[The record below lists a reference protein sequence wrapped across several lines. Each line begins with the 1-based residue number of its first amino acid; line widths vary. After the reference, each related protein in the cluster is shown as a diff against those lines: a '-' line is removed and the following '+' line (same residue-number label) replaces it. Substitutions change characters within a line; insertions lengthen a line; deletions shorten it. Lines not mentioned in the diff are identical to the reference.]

1 MFFHDRSIFLT
12 KDFYFGRHFWEVSVI
27 NQLVLPKASD
37 SIMKKKHCRRLSTSV
52 ALSGITPDKF
62 IQNDYVL
69 SEFVTNLNCKKEKR
83 IPFASRKWTTVIL
96 SYWWLDLIYEIVIF
110 YYAMQILNVLFSSQN
125 FPHEQKKKQVEY
137 WFLLPMI

>member
-1 MFFHDRSIFLT
+1 MSD
-12 KDFYFGRHFWEVSVI
+12 I

-37 SIMKKKHCRRLSTSV
+37 SIIKTLKKKHCRRLSTSV

-83 IPFASRKWTTVIL
+83 IPFASRK
-96 SYWWLDLIYEIVIF
+96 
-110 YYAMQILNVLFSSQN
+110 
-125 FPHEQKKKQVEY
+125 
-137 WFLLPMI
+137 

>member
-12 KDFYFGRHFWEVSVI
+12 KDSYFGRHFWEVSDI
-27 NQLVLPKASD
+27 NQLVLPKESD
-37 SIMKKKHCRRLSTSV
+37 SIIKTLKKQHCRRLSTSV

-83 IPFASRKWTTVIL
+83 IQIAWWKLTTVIL
-96 SYWWLDLIYEIVIF
+96 SYWWLGLI
-110 YYAMQILNVLFSSQN
+110 
-125 FPHEQKKKQVEY
+125 
-137 WFLLPMI
+137 